1 MTSKAKVMEKNIKKK
16 REDST
21 RSTVA
26 WEAAEMGKSKAL
38 PIPPLPFFINRPI
51 LHHFRKGIYH
61 LYKFLLPQ
69 SKKDQRLQ
77 EENTETEEHRGK
89 QRLQKFPI
97 FAHKFISLHSL
108 FFTNKNFRHYS
119 LTFTPPPCRPITA
132 TTVAAELLL
141 RFTPQASSP
150 LHTKTS

>member
-1 MTSKAKVMEKNIKKK
+1 MEKNIKKG
-16 REDST
+16 EDGT

-51 LHHFRKGIYH
+51 LHHFKKGIYH

-77 EENTETEEHRGK
+77 E
-89 QRLQKFPI
+89 QRVLNKFQK
-97 FAHKFISLHSL
+97 LHSHTAPFPRL
-108 FFTNKNFRHYS
+108 
-119 LTFTPPPCRPITA
+119 LPPGSCHHHH
-132 TTVAAELLL
+132 
-141 RFTPQASSP
+141 ASS
-150 LHTKTS
+150 L